1 VKHRFSLDRFEGT
14 DPELAVLLTSD
25 GTEITLPRE
34 MLPHGCRPGEIL
46 SCTLQRDLQATQKLA
61 EETRALQARL
71 KKTDPGGDIT
81 L

>member
-1 VKHRFSLDRFEGT
+1 VKHRLSLDRFEGS

-25 GTEITLPRE
+25 GTEITIPRE
-34 MLPHGCRPGEIL
+34 MLPQGCRPGEVL
-46 SCTLQRDLQATQKLA
+46 SCTLQRDLRATRKLA
-61 EETRALQARL
+61 EETKALQARL